1 MNKRFDRESFQ
12 DRSKTRNSKPGNRKF
27 DKRKKGSKVDD
38 TESEIR
44 TKSGAAVRNMQSCSD
59 NDPAWYSVNEQLLR
73 DSASFP
79 YSWPV
84 GNRLTQIVQ
93 DDESSK
99 SNVVEQSIPGV
110 LSLYLSPTIGWAD
123 SSESPVN
130 VASRNIYS
138 FVRHANSGHANYDA
152 PDLMLYLLAMDS
164 CYSYHS
170 FLRRLYGVMMD
181 YTPINR
187 YYPRAVV
194 ASMNVDF
201 DDAMAHLAQL
211 RYYINQFAVKL
222 GSMCIPNSMSYM
234 VRHMWMYSQI
244 FTDSMSAKAQTYLYN
259 PHAFYK
265 FSLVENAGALL
276 YTPYA
281 TQGSGAGNKMTVEEL
296 INFGNELMVPILQ
309 NEDMNIMSGD
319 ILKAY
324 GAEGVIKIMGVSED
338 YQVLPVFSEEVMSQF
353 QNATNVGYF
362 NSDNVAHI
370 NDIVQATG
378 VGEGYL
384 IHKPTVVRAIHGF
397 SASNIASTKTP
408 WEFDR
413 LISMRKQDVTPADT
427 MVATRLTNIGEH
439 PTMITSGTNSGYS
452 TVELHTAGSEICH
465 SMIVFYYGDVGKGW
479 DLQSSPYLFIGDELL
494 YADYQYD
501 GDVNINQ
508 RNETVASVAQSQL
521 MHNITVAM
529 LSVFERHP
537 IMYPS
542 MVMTS
547 WDPYPVYTYHGSVV
561 YYYDVDNYTTL
572 SKHDLERMCETAL
585 LSQFSVPQM
594 GKFSQKLS

>member
-1 MNKRFDRESFQ
+1 MRRNDKDTFR
-12 DRSKTRNSKPGNRKF
+12 KKGKGRNSKADPRQSEKRNRRGKF
-27 DKRKKGSKVDD
+27 DESDREVD
-38 TESEIR
+38 
-44 TKSGAAVRNMQSCSD
+44 TKSGATVRNMQSCAD
-59 NDPAWYSVNEQLLR
+59 NDPAWYAVNDQLLR

-93 DDESSK
+93 DTGAGR
-99 SNVVEQSIPGV
+99 NAGVEQSIPGV

-211 RYYINQFAVKL
+211 RYFINQFAVKL
-222 GSMCIPNSMSYM
+222 GSMCVPNSMSYM

-244 FTDSMSAKAQTYLYN
+244 FVDSMSAKAQTYVYN

-265 FSLVENAGALL
+265 FGLVNDAGALL
-276 YTPYA
+276 YTTYA
-281 TQGSGAGNKMTVEEL
+281 DQGSGDGGRMTVQDL
-296 INFGNELMVPILQ
+296 IDYGNQLMVPILQ

-324 GAEGVIKIMGVSED
+324 GADGVIKIMGVSED
-338 YQVLPVFSEEVMSQF
+338 FQVLPVFSEEVMSQF

-362 NSDNVAHI
+362 NSANINNA
-370 NDIVQATG
+370 NDIIQATG

-384 IHKPTVVRAIHGF
+384 IHKPTVVRSIHGF
-397 SASNIASTKTP
+397 NASTISAYSTP

-413 LISMRKQDVTPADT
+413 LISLRKQEVTPADT
-427 MVATRLTNIGEH
+427 MVATRLTNIGEN
-439 PTMITSGTNSGYS
+439 PAVITSGVNAGYS
-452 TVELHTAGSEICH
+452 SVELHTAGSEICH
-465 SMIVFYYGDVGKGW
+465 SMVVYYYGDVGSGW
-479 DLQSSPYLFIGDELL
+479 ALQSSPFIFVGDELL
-494 YADYQYD
+494 FADYMSEEE
-501 GDVNINQ
+501 VNVNQ
-508 RNETVASVAQSQL
+508 RRETLNDVYDSQL
-521 MHNITVAM
+521 QHALTVAM

-542 MVMTS
+542 MVMIS
-547 WDPYPVYTYHGSVV
+547 WDPTPSYQYSSSSVYF
-561 YYYDVDNYTTL
+561 YDVDNYTTL
-572 SKHDLERMCETAL
+572 SKHDLERMAETAL

>member
-1 MNKRFDRESFQ
+1 MNKRNNRESFQ
-12 DRSKTRNSKPGNRKF
+12 DKDRTRNYKPGSRKF
-27 DKRKKGSKVDD
+27 DKRKKGSRVDD
-38 TESEIR
+38 SESEIR

-84 GNRLTQIVQ
+84 GNRLTQVIQ
-93 DDESSK
+93 DGSK
-99 SNVVEQSIPGV
+99 SRTTQQSVPGV

-181 YTPINR
+181 YTPVNR

-201 DDAMAHLAQL
+201 DDAIAHLAQL

-222 GSMCIPNSMSYM
+222 GSMCVPNSMSYM

-265 FSLVENAGALL
+265 FSLVEDAGALL
-276 YTPYA
+276 YTTYA
-281 TQGSGAGNKMTVEEL
+281 NRGTGADKRMTVEEL

-362 NSDNVAHI
+362 NSDNTAHV
-370 NDIVQATG
+370 NDIIQATG
-378 VGEGYL
+378 VGQGYL

-397 SASNIASTKTP
+397 STTADVKRKTP

-413 LISMRKQDVTPADT
+413 LISLRKQDVTPADT
-427 MVATRLTNIGEH
+427 MVATRLTNIGENA
-439 PTMITSGTNSGYS
+439 TVITSGTNTGYS
-452 TVELHTAGSEICH
+452 SVELHTAGSEICH
-465 SMIVFYYGDVGKGW
+465 SMVVFRYGDVGRGW
-479 DLQSSPYLFIGDELL
+479 DLLSSPFLFVGDEVL
-494 YADYQYD
+494 YADPGYD
-501 GDVNINQ
+501 SDVNINQ
-508 RNETVASVAQSQL
+508 RNETVSLVWGNQL
-521 MHNITVAM
+521 EHELTVAM
-529 LSVFERHP
+529 LSVFQRHP

-542 MVMTS
+542 MVQVS
-547 WDPYPVYTYHGSVV
+547 WDPTPVYTYDQSGV
-561 YYYDVDNYTTL
+561 YFFDVDNYTTL
-572 SKHDLERMCETAL
+572 SKHDLERMVETAL